1 MTYRAPLILYFLL
14 IFIHGSLASN
24 DLLEEIQKQNNI
36 LNVDEAFMLKEN
48 IGDKVSLFSWNI
60 APKHYLYLDD
70 IRIQYNDADIIY
82 KIKESYQSRYDD
94 MFFGNVPILRNKFSI
109 SISMPE
115 IENIDKDILKVS
127 YRGCAE
133 AGFCY
138 PMETVSFRI
147 SYKIL

>member
-1 MTYRAPLILYFLL
+1 
-14 IFIHGSLASN
+14 
-24 DLLEEIQKQNNI
+24 
-36 LNVDEAFMLKEN
+36 
-48 IGDKVSLFSWNI
+48 
-60 APKHYLYLDD
+60 
-70 IRIQYNDADIIY
+70 
-82 KIKESYQSRYDD
+82 
-94 MFFGNVPILRNKFSI
+94 
-109 SISMPE
+109 MPE

>member
-1 MTYRAPLILYFLL
+1 MDNKIL
-14 IFIHGSLASN
+14 IFLIA
-24 DLLEEIQKQNNI
+24 LLSSCGLIISQDQDKKGVI
-36 LNVDEAFMLKEN
+36 AKVGEA
-48 IGDKVSLFSWNI
+48 
-60 APKHYLYLDD
+60 YLYDD
-70 IRIQYNDADIIY
+70 DIIY
-82 KIKESYQSRYDD
+82 KIKESTQSRYKD